1 MIHRVHTNQ
10 NPAQR
15 VLTRSDA
22 TASASSSFTSA
33 LNNVIRNATT
43 SGQPIGNPV
52 TPAAPQVVVSPFN
65 PLGLPV
71 SAAPAPTA
79 AEVAANPEKYKGTSF
94 DPANAVTPNWVLMR
108 NMESTIPSSPTP
120 WTQQQYANYNQQ
132 LMQPPAGSTPT
143 NNPNVFTLASGATWN
158 RPGTV
163 QNNATSQDYD
173 AWRISTFGM
182 LGA

>member
-1 MIHRVHTNQ
+1 MIHRVRAHQ

-22 TASASSSFTSA
+22 TASASSSFSSA

-43 SGQPIGNPV
+43 SGQPTGNPV
-52 TPAAPQVVVSPFN
+52 TPSGPQVVVSPFN

-71 SAAPAPTA
+71 STTPAPTA
-79 AEVAANPEKYKGTSF
+79 ADVAANPEKYKGTSF
-94 DPANAVTPNWVLMR
+94 DPANAITPNCVLMR
-108 NMESTIPSSPTP
+108 NLESTTSSTPDP
-120 WTQQQYANYNQQ
+120 WTAQQYANYNQQ

-143 NNPNVFTLASGATWN
+143 NNPNVFTLPSGATWN

-163 QNNATSQDYD
+163 QTQATSQDYD
-173 AWRISTFGM
+173 QWRINTFGM